1 MFGLGFLFGFLVI
14 PAIIGLTWIVL
25 FLIDW
30 IPYTIETLDEF
41 FKEKKAKRVAKKI
54 SKTEKKAEK
63 IAQSTPVEPKKE

>member
-14 PAIIGLTWIVL
+14 PAVIGLTWIVL

-41 FKEKKAKRVAKKI
+41 FQEKKAKRVVKKI

-63 IAQSTPVEPKKE
+63 IAQPTPVEPKKE